1 MVREQQLDPEVEV
14 LWEDFHAEVN
24 VPSEQL
30 RQWLLTRGSGEAAF
44 GPDPDLNL
52 PEPGRQI
59 LAVLRKRKVDL
70 TPEDIEV
77 MRDAV
82 ERIRSLTAAKPAG
95 ATPTTNGD
103 TACST
108 WVTTCSSNADRPGSS
123 PALPHRAGDTGTS
136 GRATRL
142 RGWRCSS
149 RVSRLAYSARSA
161 GSGTSGNRRRKA
173 SHSRTAAVCAA
184 AARRSSSRSSAAG

>member
-1 MVREQQLDPEVEV
+1 MVREQRLDPEVEV

-30 RQWLLTRGSGEAAF
+30 RQWLLTRGSGEEAF

-77 MRDAV
+77 MREAV
-82 ERIRSLTAAKPAG
+82 ERIRSLTAEKPRRG
-95 ATPTTNGD
+95 
-103 TACST
+103 
-108 WVTTCSSNADRPGSS
+108 NAD
-123 PALPHRAGDTGTS
+123 DE
-136 GRATRL
+136 
-142 RGWRCSS
+142 WR
-149 RVSRLAYSARSA
+149 
-161 GSGTSGNRRRKA
+161 
-173 SHSRTAAVCAA
+173 HSLLDLGHDVLVER
-184 AARRSSSRSSAAG
+184 

>member
-1 MVREQQLDPEVEV
+1 MAREQRLDPEVEV

-70 TPEDIEV
+70 TPEDVEV

-82 ERIRSLTAAKPAG
+82 ERIRSLTAAKPG
-95 ATPTTNGD
+95 RG
-103 TACST
+103 
-108 WVTTCSSNADRPGSS
+108 NAD
-123 PALPHRAGDTGTS
+123 DE
-136 GRATRL
+136 
-142 RGWRCSS
+142 WR
-149 RVSRLAYSARSA
+149 
-161 GSGTSGNRRRKA
+161 
-173 SHSRTAAVCAA
+173 HSLLDLGHDVLVER
-184 AARRSSSRSSAAG
+184 

>member
-1 MVREQQLDPEVEV
+1 MVREQRLDPEVEV

-30 RQWLLTRGSGEAAF
+30 RQWLLTRGSGEEAF

-70 TPEDIEV
+70 TPEDIDV

-82 ERIRSLTAAKPAG
+82 ERIRSLTAAKPG
-95 ATPTTNGD
+95 RG
-103 TACST
+103 
-108 WVTTCSSNADRPGSS
+108 NAD
-123 PALPHRAGDTGTS
+123 DE
-136 GRATRL
+136 
-142 RGWRCSS
+142 WR
-149 RVSRLAYSARSA
+149 
-161 GSGTSGNRRRKA
+161 
-173 SHSRTAAVCAA
+173 HSLLDLGHDVLVER
-184 AARRSSSRSSAAG
+184 